1 MLVTV
6 TGGTGFVGSHSIA
19 ALLRDGHRVRMLV
32 RNEEA
37 VAPALTPLGVDPG
50 QVDLH
55 VGEVTNEAAV
65 RHAVRGSD
73 GVLHA
78 ASVFSFDS
86 RDRRRI
92 REVNAHCTALVLD
105 AAKASGASRV
115 VYVSS
120 VGALMPSRRRPLTE
134 DSPVGKPRETY
145 LASKAAAEVI
155 ARQHQD
161 AGEPVA
167 ISYPPAL
174 LGPHDPHLGDQT
186 TRLRNVLRGLM
197 PLWPLGGFPVGDVR
211 DTAELHAALLSQ
223 RAPERGR
230 FFAPGH
236 YLRTRQYLRELRQV
250 TGRALPT
257 GYLPAT
263 TMLPVGLLTGLL
275 QRVWPFHIP
284 AEYGAVYTC
293 FCATRVDD
301 SAGVPLGIQPRPAA
315 ATMADT
321 VRWLHQRGLLSNRQ
335 AGLLAWDQSCTAHGG
350 KKSSVRSDARLR
362 AAPAAPPQA
371 D

>member
-1 MLVTV
+1 MLITV

-32 RNEEA
+32 RDEA
-37 VAPALTPLGVDPG
+37 AVEGALTPLGIDPG
-50 QVDLH
+50 RVDVR
-55 VGEVTNEAAV
+55 VGDVTSEATV
-65 RHAVRGSD
+65 RHALRD
-73 GVLHA
+73 TEGVLHA

-86 RDRRRI
+86 RDHRRMRA
-92 REVNAHCTALVLD
+92 VNAVSTALVLD
-105 AAKASGASRV
+105 AAWASGASRV

-120 VGALMPSRRRPLTE
+120 VGALMPSRSVPLSAA
-134 DSPVGKPRETY
+134 SPVGKPRETY

-155 ARQHQD
+155 ARRHQD
-161 AGEPVA
+161 AGAPVS

-174 LGPHDPHLGDQT
+174 LGPHDPHLGDQIM
-186 TRLRNVLRGLM
+186 RLRNVLRGLM

-211 DTAELHAALLSQ
+211 DTAELHARLFAEDV
-223 RAPERGR
+223 PDRGR
-230 FFAPGH
+230 FIGPSY
-236 YLRTRQYLRELRQV
+236 YLRTPEYVRILRRV

-257 GYLPAT
+257 GYLPAA
-263 TMLPVGLLTGLL
+263 TMLPVGLLAGLL

-293 FCATRVDD
+293 FCATKVEDG
-301 SAGVPLGIQPRPAA
+301 APLGIQPRPAA
-315 ATMADT
+315 ETMTDT
-321 VRWLHQRGLLSNRQ
+321 VRWLHQRGLLSTRQ
-335 AGLLAWDQSCTAHGG
+335 AGAPARHPSTAHGG

-362 AAPAAPPQA
+362 ATPAAPPQA

>member
-6 TGGTGFVGSHSIA
+6 TGGTGFVGSHSVA

-32 RNEEA
+32 RDEA
-37 VAPALTPLGVDPG
+37 AVEKALSPLGIDHGVVDV
-50 QVDLH
+50 QVGD
-55 VGEVTNEAAV
+55 VTDEAAV
-65 RHAVRGSD
+65 RNALRGTE

-86 RDRRRI
+86 RDHHLMKKI
-92 REVNAHCTALVLD
+92 NAHGTALVLD

-120 VGALMPSRRRPLTE
+120 VGALMPSRRPLSA
-134 DSPVGKPRETY
+134 DSPVGRPRETY

-161 AGEPVA
+161 AGEPVS
-167 ISYPPAL
+167 ISYPPAV

-186 TRLRNVLRGLM
+186 MRLRNTLRGLM

-211 DTAELHAALLSQ
+211 DTAELHAALLS
-223 RAPERGR
+223 PEAHDRGR
-230 FFAPGH
+230 FIGPGYYLSTRA
-236 YLRTRQYLRELRQV
+236 YLRTLRRV

-257 GYLPAT
+257 GYLPAS
-263 TMLPVGLLTGLL
+263 TMLPVGLLAGLL

-284 AEYGAVYTC
+284 AEYGAIYTC
-293 FCATRVDD
+293 LCATRVEDG
-301 SAGVPLGIQPRPAA
+301 APLGIQPRPAA
-315 ATMADT
+315 DTMTDT
-321 VRWLHQRGLLSNRQ
+321 VRWLHQRGLLSTRQ
-335 AGLLAWDQSCTAHGG
+335 AGAPAGDPSTANGG

-362 AAPAAPPQA
+362 ATQAAPPQTE
-371 D
+371 